1 MLESKGC
8 NGKGVMQ
15 LIVAEGLSMAYKG
28 GKGVFGL
35 DFSIAEGEAFGY
47 LGPNGSGK
55 TTTIRLL
62 MGFMRPDSGTAR
74 IGGMDCWKDAADIKR
89 QLGYLPGELSLFEE
103 MTGSGFI
110 AFLLELRGLKPGARV
125 KELNERFNLDASGRI
140 KRMSKGTRQKL
151 AIVAAFAHDPKVY
164 VLDEPTSGLDPL
176 MQNAFIELVLEEKKR
191 GKTFFMS
198 SHNFEEV
205 DRSCDRAAILR
216 EGRLVAVQEIA
227 KLKAE
232 QRTSYIV
239 KLAGAED
246 LAKLKAAGIEIAR
259 QTDGHIEVVLGG
271 DYNAFFRALAQ
282 CDVRGLYAGG
292 KDLEQIFLKYYGRE
306 AV

>member
-1 MLESKGC
+1 
-8 NGKGVMQ
+8 VVR
-15 LIVAEGLSMAYKG
+15 LIDAEGLSMAYKG

-35 DFSIAEGEAFGY
+35 DFSIPAGEAFGY

-62 MGFMRPDSGTAR
+62 MGFMKPDCGKAR
-74 IGGMDCWKDAADIKR
+74 IGGLDCWKDAPKVKAN
-89 QLGYLPGELSLFEE
+89 LGYIPGELALFDE
-103 MTGSGFI
+103 MTGAGFI
-110 AFLLELRGLKPGARV
+110 AFLLELRGLRPGARV
-125 KELNERFNLDASGRI
+125 RELCERFNLDPSGRI

-151 AIVAAFAHDPKVY
+151 AIVAAFSHDPQVY
-164 VLDEPTSGLDPL
+164 ILDEPTGGLDPL

-239 KLAGAED
+239 KLGGAED
-246 LAKLKAAGIEIAR
+246 VLKLRAAGVEVAR
-259 QTDGHIEVVLGG
+259 QVDGHIEVVLQG

-282 CDVRGLYAGG
+282 CDVKGLYAGG
-292 KDLEQIFLKYYGRE
+292 KDLEQVFLKYYGRGRM
-306 AV
+306 